1 MTTYNQRGEIT
12 NNDLDPAMQRL
23 LSIPTSD
30 AKSTIAD
37 KIHQA
42 VSGLLD
48 TEVRLNADLLEARNV
63 ARGLKGELEAMTDE
77 KLHIEQQ
84 LRVEKEARQAL
95 EVILRKVAE
104 LVK

>member
-42 VSGLLD
+42 VSDLH
-48 TEVRLNADLLEARNV
+48 ADLLEARNV